1 MATSA
6 SYYLNAPSLGSATA
20 VFSNESLTT
29 LAADGFYSNGVI
41 VREQVSGVLLPQQNC
56 PTCATPCGETINAS
70 GGQGIYLLDLD
81 TGSTGGDV
89 GAVIVRFD
97 PFGVPDGIRA
107 TLGANV
113 YNKLTSPVDGL
124 HQSSTS
130 GNFTYVG
137 QTSGDCGIS
146 GTTYPALT
154 EFSYNGTA
162 FVATGDTQSIT
173 VNAGDVS
180 LGASAP
186 GSTMMVIPKLT
197 ASPSIINFEVVGPC
211 SGTAW
216 QMSVDCPV
224 LLTGFSSS
232 VMAATSVAVCELTET
247 VTYYNA
253 SLANTPGTVGLYDF
267 VYADAY
273 GSTPLTAG
281 YYLAAGSIT
290 GSNDWFQVNSSG
302 VVIALGVCAAPPE
315 VSYNCVEGIC
325 TDPGDGT
332 GTYSTLEACE
342 SACSTPVAYTID
354 NSATGTA
361 LEACGGSTTTTTVYA
376 LPGYTTPIVTMI
388 FYDSSALTTPFI
400 GSAGWRKLSIGGT
413 NYAAQVDVNGEL
425 TDYITCPAPPEV
437 SYNCVSGTCIDPGDG
452 SGFFNSLE
460 QCQENCAAPTISL
473 GSAQCRENNCNDNA
487 ACTVIYGVNTS
498 NVPAGSYITVL
509 TGTPS
514 SSATVT
520 ISDSDPDNGKITY
533 YEPSGSATPVY
544 FTLQLRNSGG
554 TIIATSDT
562 SLTHQSFWSMLPL
575 CTPILVTYNCVSGTC
590 IDPGD
595 GTGTYSTLEACEEG
609 CIPITYNCVS
619 GTCIDPGD
627 GTGTYSTLEDCESEC
642 VPITYNCVSGNCVDP
657 GDGTGTYSTLEACEE
672 ICGVPAS
679 ASLAWS
685 FTETNFA
692 AGNMDLYVN
701 GSIVESRS
709 TSSSGTYTV
718 YEGDTINVEVTCY
731 QCTVGV
737 NTAANAYCIGIIA
750 DADCAIDGV
759 ANIFT
764 AVYTVTSGD
773 LGTTLTLNTFA
784 ACDSGCV

>member
-20 VFSNESLTT
+20 VFTNEGLTT

-41 VREQVSGVLLPQQNC
+41 VREQVGGVLLPQQNC

-89 GAVIVRFD
+89 GAIIVRFD
-97 PFGVPDGIRA
+97 PYGVPDGIRA

-137 QTSGDCGIS
+137 QTGGDCGIS

-180 LGASAP
+180 LGVSAP

-216 QMSVDCPV
+216 QMSVACPE

-232 VMAATSVAVCELTET
+232 VMAATSTAVCELTET

-281 YYLAAGSIT
+281 FYLAEGSIT
-290 GSNDWFQVNSSG
+290 GSNDWFQVNSAG
-302 VVIALGVCAAPPE
+302 VVIALGVCSAPPE

-332 GTYSTLEACE
+332 GTYATLELCE
-342 SACSTPVAYTID
+342 A
-354 NSATGTA
+354 
-361 LEACGGSTTTTTVYA
+361 ACG
-376 LPGYTTPIVTMI
+376 
-388 FYDSSALTTPFI
+388 
-400 GSAGWRKLSIGGT
+400 
-413 NYAAQVDVNGEL
+413 
-425 TDYITCPAPPEV
+425 
-437 SYNCVSGTCIDPGDG
+437 
-452 SGFFNSLE
+452 
-460 QCQENCAAPTISL
+460 APT
-473 GSAQCRENNCNDNA
+473 
-487 ACTVIYGVNTS
+487 T
-498 NVPAGSYITVL
+498 
-509 TGTPS
+509 
-514 SSATVT
+514 
-520 ISDSDPDNGKITY
+520 
-533 YEPSGSATPVY
+533 
-544 FTLQLRNSGG
+544 
-554 TIIATSDT
+554 
-562 SLTHQSFWSMLPL
+562 
-575 CTPILVTYNCVSGTC
+575 
-590 IDPGD
+590 
-595 GTGTYSTLEACEEG
+595 
-609 CIPITYNCVS
+609 
-619 GTCIDPGD
+619 
-627 GTGTYSTLEDCESEC
+627 
-642 VPITYNCVSGNCVDP
+642 
-657 GDGTGTYSTLEACEE
+657 
-672 ICGVPAS
+672 
-679 ASLAWS
+679 ASLAWDYTMS
-685 FTETNFA
+685 AISGT
-692 AGNMDLYVN
+692 MDLYVN
-701 GSIVESRS
+701 GSIIESRS
-709 TSSSGTYTV
+709 STSSGTWNV
-718 YEGDTINVEVTCY
+718 GLGDTINVEVVCN
-731 QCTVGV
+731 QCTASP
-737 NTAANAYCIGIIA
+737 NTYANAYCTGIIT
-750 DADCAIDGV
+750 DADCQNNAV
-759 ANIFT
+759 ASIFT
-764 AVYTVTSGD
+764 AVYTVVSGD
-773 LGTTLTLNTFA
+773 LGNTLNLDAFSTCET
-784 ACDSGCV
+784 ACL

>member
-20 VFSNESLTT
+20 VFSNDTLTT

-81 TGSTGGDV
+81 TGTTVGDV

-97 PFGVPDGIRA
+97 PYGVPDGIRA
-107 TLGANV
+107 TLGVNV

-162 FVATGDTQSIT
+162 FVATGNTQSIT

-216 QMSVDCPV
+216 QMSVACPV

-232 VMAATSVAVCELTET
+232 VSAVSSVAACALAET

-281 YYLAAGSIT
+281 YYHATGSIT
-290 GSNDWFQVNSSG
+290 GSNDWFQVDSNG
-302 VVIALGVCAAPPE
+302 VVIALGVCSAPP
-315 VSYNCVEGIC
+315 
-325 TDPGDGT
+325 
-332 GTYSTLEACE
+332 
-342 SACSTPVAYTID
+342 
-354 NSATGTA
+354 
-361 LEACGGSTTTTTVYA
+361 TT
-376 LPGYTTPIVTMI
+376 
-388 FYDSSALTTPFI
+388 
-400 GSAGWRKLSIGGT
+400 
-413 NYAAQVDVNGEL
+413 
-425 TDYITCPAPPEV
+425 
-437 SYNCVSGTCIDPGDG
+437 
-452 SGFFNSLE
+452 
-460 QCQENCAAPTISL
+460 
-473 GSAQCRENNCNDNA
+473 
-487 ACTVIYGVNTS
+487 
-498 NVPAGSYITVL
+498 
-509 TGTPS
+509 
-514 SSATVT
+514 
-520 ISDSDPDNGKITY
+520 
-533 YEPSGSATPVY
+533 
-544 FTLQLRNSGG
+544 
-554 TIIATSDT
+554 
-562 SLTHQSFWSMLPL
+562 
-575 CTPILVTYNCVSGTC
+575 
-590 IDPGD
+590 
-595 GTGTYSTLEACEEG
+595 
-609 CIPITYNCVS
+609 
-619 GTCIDPGD
+619 
-627 GTGTYSTLEDCESEC
+627 
-642 VPITYNCVSGNCVDP
+642 
-657 GDGTGTYSTLEACEE
+657 
-672 ICGVPAS
+672 

-685 FTETNFA
+685 FSETGGA
-692 AGNMDLYVN
+692 SGNMDLYVN

-709 TSSSGTYTV
+709 ATASGTYAV
-718 YEGDTINVEVTCY
+718 SVGDTINVEVNCT
-731 QCTVGV
+731 QCTVGFDIY
-737 NTAANAYCIGIIA
+737 ANAYCTGINV
-750 DADCAIDGV
+750 DADCSSIGA

-764 AVYTVTSGD
+764 AVYTVVSGD
-773 LGTTLTLNTFA
+773 LGTTLHLDTFA
-784 ACDSGCV
+784 HCDSGCV